1 MMSNILFRPAGAV
14 VTLLI
19 LASWLAGCGDPEEAV
34 NDRPEEALSVQVATA
49 ELVEEPSFFSAAGV
63 VSPYRRARMG
73 TRQTGTVEAVLVRAG
88 DRVTRGQEIMQ
99 IDSRDIQASRT
110 AARMQRETAQE
121 TYQQAIRDRDRFK
134 RLYEQELV
142 AKIRLEEAELRVER
156 AESALGRAEAELTA
170 IEINM
175 DYALLRA
182 PFSGVVSEILAEK
195 GSFVAPGVPLV
206 VFEDRDRLEVQ
217 AGIDQVGATDLS
229 AGDRLP
235 VVVQGID
242 EPVEGRLQAILPALG
257 GTGTGLRLRVLIDDP
272 PAELAPGMVAELRVP
287 STRDAPRV
295 VRVPTAAL
303 LRRGQLTGVF
313 VVEAGDDAQWR
324 ATLRWIALDP
334 AERDDDWAY
343 VKRGLEAGERVVSG
357 SATNELTDGQA
368 VELQD

>member
-1 MMSNILFRPAGAV
+1 MMSNTVCRPAGAV
-14 VTLLI
+14 AILLI
-19 LASWLAGCGDPEEAV
+19 LASGLPGCGEPEGPV
-34 NDRPEEALSVQVATA
+34 RDTPEDAQPVQVASA
-49 ELVEEPSFFSAAGV
+49 ELVGEPAFFSAAGV
-63 VSPYRRARMG
+63 VSPYRRVQMG

-88 DRVTRGQEIMQ
+88 DRVTRGQEIMRV
-99 IDSRDIQASRT
+99 DSRDIKASRT
-110 AARMQRETAQE
+110 AALLQRETAQDAYE
-121 TYQQAIRDRDRFK
+121 QAIRDRDRFR
-134 RLYEQELV
+134 RLYDEKLV
-142 AKIRLEEAELRVER
+142 AKIRLEEAELRAER

-175 DYALLRA
+175 DYARLRA
-182 PFSGVVSEILAEK
+182 PFSGMVSEILTEK

-206 VFEDRDRLEVQ
+206 VFEDRDRLEVE
-217 AGIDQVGATDLS
+217 AGIDQVSAASLT

-235 VVVQGID
+235 VVVQGIAQ
-242 EPVEGRLQAILPALG
+242 PVEGRLQAVLPALG

-295 VRVPTAAL
+295 VRVPATAL

-313 VVEAGDDAQWR
+313 VVEAGDDAQLR
-324 ATLRWIALDP
+324 AKLRWVALDP
-334 AERDDDWAY
+334 AERGGDWAY

-357 SATNELTDGQA
+357 SATSALSDGQA